1 MPRFIIAFILLGSTF
16 LFTACGDAGP
26 ANSNGLGPEPTSPG
40 LQAMDELQA
49 ASQSRL
55 RVEFARELPRFVAM
69 RVPVDPD
76 AEPVERALAFLDE
89 YKAFYGLEDP
99 WAQLFP

>member
-1 MPRFIIAFILLGSTF
+1 
-16 LFTACGDAGP
+16 
-26 ANSNGLGPEPTSPG
+26 
-40 LQAMDELQA
+40 
-49 ASQSRL
+49 
-55 RVEFARELPRFVAM
+55 M

-99 WAQLFP
+99 WAQLFPQDVNRGEEGDVHVRLA